1 MVTCFARRS
10 ADAGELGLGMDLSDN
25 IPIPMGRLFR
35 RRRRIVEFLNHVAR
49 DRWSRM
55 ETTVDGE
62 TRKSPDARLL
72 ETRPEDDGTGEEA
85 PGTDD
90 ALLPEAPASETVETA
105 SGDTPT
111 SWTQQMRERF
121 PEIPEG
127 DGLPSTSQFDYIG
140 LSQFLPST
148 PAHSPVSSE
157 SSKDSS
163 PERIDMARDREG
175 HVPTV
180 SRVPETDPVPAT
192 VVPAAPAISEAKIAA
207 LVATSLRR
215 YSQAMVWDVPIDET
229 EHLAE
234 PACSLGSLHE
244 CYVSKGEDIRST
256 RDGALPQ
263 DQGLRLELRRL
274 ATEHPGDHE
283 GHKMS
288 VHFSPI
294 SSMMLP
300 CLALPFIMA

>member
-1 MVTCFARRS
+1 MVTRFARRS

-90 ALLPEAPASETVETA
+90 ALLPEA
-105 SGDTPT
+105 
-111 SWTQQMRERF
+111 
-121 PEIPEG
+121 
-127 DGLPSTSQFDYIG
+127 PSTSQFDYIG